1 MLDAIKRTADNVFWT
16 EWAAVTAHT
25 RELLR
30 MYEDHDIVLTVNARK
45 LAEAIHQQDV
55 RKQRKKAA
63 DRSNSH
69 TRQKVETWEKFP
81 PLIIPH

>member
-1 MLDAIKRTADNVFWT
+1 MPDAIKRTADNVFWT

-55 RKQRKKAA
+55 RNKEKAA
-63 DRSNSH
+63 L
-69 TRQKVETWEKFP
+69 TAPTAKTAEKVENIGKFP
-81 PLIIPH
+81 PLIIPQ

>member
-1 MLDAIKRTADNVFWT
+1 MPDAIKRTADNVFWT

-55 RKQRKKAA
+55 RNKEKAA
-63 DRSNSH
+63 DRANSQD
-69 TRQKVETWEKFP
+69 RQKVERVQTLP
-81 PLIIPH
+81 PLIIP

>member
-1 MLDAIKRTADNVFWT
+1 MPDAIKRTADDVFWT

-25 RELLR
+25 KELLR
-30 MYEDHDIVLTVNARK
+30 MYKDHDIVLTVNARK

-55 RKQRKKAA
+55 RKERKKAA
-63 DRSNSH
+63 DCSNSQN
-69 TRQKVETWEKFP
+69 RRKVETWEKFP

>member
-1 MLDAIKRTADNVFWT
+1 MPDAIKRTADNVFWT
-16 EWAAVTAHT
+16 ECEAVTAHT

-55 RKQRKKAA
+55 RKERKKAA
-63 DRSNSH
+63 DCSNSQN
-69 TRQKVETWEKFP
+69 RRKVESIAKFP
-81 PLIIPH
+81 PLIMP

>member
-1 MLDAIKRTADNVFWT
+1 MPDAIKRTADDVFWT
-16 EWAAVTAHT
+16 EWAAVTDHT
-25 RELLR
+25 RGLLR

-55 RKQRKKAA
+55 RNKEKAA

-69 TRQKVETWEKFP
+69 NRQKVESIAKFP
-81 PLIIPH
+81 PLIIP

>member
-1 MLDAIKRTADNVFWT
+1 MPDAIKRTADNVFWT

-55 RKQRKKAA
+55 RNKGKRRLTAPTVTTAKRWKA
-63 DRSNSH
+63 SQSFH
-69 TRQKVETWEKFP
+69 P
-81 PLIIPH
+81 

>member
-1 MLDAIKRTADNVFWT
+1 MPDAIKRTADNVFWA

-25 RELLR
+25 RELLL
-30 MYEDHDIVLTVNARK
+30 MYAEHSIMLTVNPQK

-69 TRQKVETWEKFP
+69 NRKKVESIAKVP
-81 PLIIPH
+81 PLLRP

>member
-1 MLDAIKRTADNVFWT
+1 MIMPDAIKRTADDVFWI

-55 RKQRKKAA
+55 RKERKKAA
-63 DRSNSH
+63 DCSNSQN
-69 TRQKVETWEKFP
+69 RRKVETWEKFP
-81 PLIIPH
+81 P